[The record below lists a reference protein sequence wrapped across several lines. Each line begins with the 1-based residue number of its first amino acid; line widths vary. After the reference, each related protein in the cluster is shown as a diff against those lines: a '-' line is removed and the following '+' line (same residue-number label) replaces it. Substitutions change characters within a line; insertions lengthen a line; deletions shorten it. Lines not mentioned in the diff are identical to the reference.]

1 MTARSTSYDSSS
13 SSSAAC
19 RLRSW
24 SPGRWL
30 QVVTSDLGFGKSEM
44 RQRLQFPF
52 LYQLNNWTIATSSK
66 LLNTW
71 SAGRSKCQLSHSGGR
86 HIITYLLQEYPMP
99 LPQSKSLL
107 RHLYPLQLGS
117 SSPEKDFSGR
127 RIMGEQKGWGHLL
140 RNAISGARRAPCKR
154 RLQQQDTTNYS
165 KSRTH
170 LQMLPQSQPNDV
182 LWSPIHSN
190 KENGQHSDVHYQTG
204 VYCNPSFLYL
214 GIV

>member
-1 MTARSTSYDSSS
+1 MIQAPRHLQLAGWQADHLGGGFKWSQVIWVLE
-13 SSSAAC
+13 
-19 RLRSW
+19 RLRYGNGCSFH
-24 SPGRWL
+24 SCN
-30 QVVTSDLGFGKSEM
+30 S
-44 RQRLQFPF
+44 
-52 LYQLNNWTIATSSK
+52 WTIE
-66 LLNTW
+66 
-71 SAGRSKCQLSHSGGR
+71 QLQPAARFWTLGQLVGQAVSCLTQSEN
-86 HIITYLLQEYPMP
+86 LLQEYPMH
-99 LPQSKSLL
+99 LPQSRSLL

-154 RLQQQDTTNYS
+154 RQQDTPNYS